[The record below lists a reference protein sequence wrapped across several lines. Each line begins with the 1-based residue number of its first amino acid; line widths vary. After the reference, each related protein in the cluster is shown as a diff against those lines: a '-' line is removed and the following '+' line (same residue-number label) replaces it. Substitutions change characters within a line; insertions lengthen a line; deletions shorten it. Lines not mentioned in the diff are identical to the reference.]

1 MQARSQRSVRESRT
15 RRGDAGVF
23 FGKSGRATK
32 GRDSLA
38 RSNADAGLS
47 TLGYAVSMEHA
58 KSDRIVTITVSDTRT
73 VADDESGRVLGE
85 LLKQAGFGVR
95 RHHIIKDEPDYIRE
109 LVTQTS
115 RSEAEA
121 IVLTGG
127 TGIAPRDHTY
137 DVVHALLEKRIEGF
151 GEAFRRLSWDEVGPH
166 AILSR
171 ATAGTLNGTV
181 VFC

>member
-1 MQARSQRSVRESRT
+1 
-15 RRGDAGVF
+15 
-23 FGKSGRATK
+23 
-32 GRDSLA
+32 
-38 RSNADAGLS
+38 
-47 TLGYAVSMEHA
+47 MEHA
-58 KSDRIVTITVSDTRT
+58 KSDRIVTITVSDSRT
-73 VADDESGRVLGE
+73 AADDESGRVLGE
-85 LLKQAGFGVR
+85 LLKQAGFGIR

-121 IVLTGG
+121 IILTGG

-137 DVVHALLEKRIEGF
+137 DVVHALLEKRMEGF

-171 ATAGTLNGTV
+171 ATAGILNGTV
-181 VFC
+181 VFCLPGSVRAVKLGVEKVIIPILAHAMDLACGRPTHGPQSTR

>member
-1 MQARSQRSVRESRT
+1 
-15 RRGDAGVF
+15 
-23 FGKSGRATK
+23 
-32 GRDSLA
+32 
-38 RSNADAGLS
+38 
-47 TLGYAVSMEHA
+47 MEHA

-85 LLKQAGFGVR
+85 LLKGAGFGVR

-121 IVLTGG
+121 IILTGG

-137 DVVHALLEKRIEGF
+137 DVVDGLFEKRMEGF
-151 GEAFRRLSWDEVGPH
+151 GEAFRRLSWDEVG
-166 AILSR
+166 ARSILSR
-171 ATAGTLNGTV
+171 ATAGIVHGTV
-181 VFC
+181 IFCLPGSVRAVRLGVEQIIVPILAHAMDLASGRTVHGPQSTK